1 MLSKSNDAMSMLS
14 GLSNPENRSHRFAP
28 PGTQVSAHNTHS
40 THVVHYTL
48 HMPALR
54 SQARAVATRPIAP
67 PHDALCGG
75 SLRHAART
83 KWPRLTESPVQRRY
97 APTREFNAR

>member
-14 GLSNPENRSHRFAP
+14 ACPTRRIGATGSHHQ
-28 PGTQVSAHNTHS
+28 GTQVSAHNTHS

-48 HMPALR
+48 QMPALR
-54 SQARAVATRPIAP
+54 SQVRAVATRPIAP

-97 APTREFNAR
+97 APTREFNSR